1 LNLNETESEVET
13 SYLKAVQIARRQ
25 NAKSSEL
32 RAQMSLS
39 RLLLSQGKNSEAKNI
54 LSETVEWFTE
64 GMIIKNSWKLRTW
77 L

>member
-13 SYLKAVQIARRQ
+13 SYLKAVQIARLQ

-64 GMIIKNSWKLRTW
+64 GMTIKSSRKLKTW
-77 L
+77 F

>member
-1 LNLNETESEVET
+1 VAL
-13 SYLKAVQIARRQ
+13 RQ
-25 NAKSSEL
+25 NAKSLEL

-64 GMIIKNSWKLRTW
+64 GHDNKELTEAKNLV
-77 L
+77 LEL